1 MDAPADAQVAGALAN
16 AKPRRLSGWGRV
28 APSDALVVS
37 LRTPEQVLDVLAS
50 ARGVG
55 GLIARGAGRSYGDAA
70 QNDGGVVAHLSGLR
84 DVEVLPPSI
93 SSSSSNGGEPPV
105 PQPPLVR
112 AGAGARLSEVMEALA
127 PMGLALSVVPGTRH
141 ITIGGA
147 VAADVHGKNHPRD
160 GSFCDHVQRILLAT
174 PARGMLE
181 LSREQEPELFFA
193 TIGGMGLTGVIVEAT
208 LRPRPA
214 TALLDGDVDRVDT
227 LGQALSVMACEEGHD
242 HAIAWVDLLS
252 GGKAFGRSVV
262 LRCRERPLGG
272 EQERR
277 VRLPG
282 RRRLLV
288 PEGFPGW
295 VLGAG
300 AVQAFNA
307 LRWHRSPR
315 RARGVRIG
323 AGANLFPLDA
333 LGQWSR
339 LYGKGGLVQYQFAVP
354 EQRRGAIVE
363 VAELLRALGQPM
375 YLAVVKRFGEPS
387 GGLLSFPQRGWTLA
401 VDLPA
406 ASNGLMDAL
415 DEADELVVNAGGRV
429 YLAKDARLR
438 PELLARM
445 YPQLHRFMEVRNAID
460 PDSVLRSD
468 MAARLGLAQAGRG

>member
-1 MDAPADAQVAGALAN
+1 MDASSDRQVAGVLAN
-16 AKPRRLSGWGRV
+16 GKPQRLSGWGRI
-28 APSDALVVS
+28 APSEALVVS
-37 LRTPEQVLDVLAS
+37 LRSPEQVLDALAA
-50 ARGVG
+50 ARRAG
-55 GLIARGAGRSYGDAA
+55 GLIARGAGCSYGDAA
-70 QNDGGVVAHLSGLR
+70 QNEGGVVADLSGLR
-84 DVEVLPPSI
+84 EVEILPPSL
-93 SSSSSNGGEPPV
+93 SGSNGRELAAAE
-105 PQPPLVR
+105 PPLVR
-112 AGAGARLSEVMEALA
+112 AGAGAALRDVMRALA
-127 PMGLALSVVPGTRH
+127 RMGLALPVVPGTSH

-147 VAADVHGKNHPRD
+147 IAADVHGKNHPRE
-160 GSFCDHVQRILLAT
+160 GSFCDHVQSILLAT

-208 LRPRPA
+208 MRPRPA
-214 TALLDGDVDRVDT
+214 TAQLDGDVDRVDT
-227 LGQALSVMACEEGHD
+227 LQQALSVMACEEGHD

-252 GGKAFGRSVV
+252 GGRSFGRSVV
-262 LRCRERPLGG
+262 LRCRERPLGAEK
-272 EQERR
+272 EQR

-288 PEGFPGW
+288 PRDFPGW

-300 AVQAFNA
+300 VVRAFNA
-307 LRWHRSPR
+307 LRWHRAPQ
-315 RARGVRIG
+315 RAIGVRIG
-323 AGANLFPLDA
+323 AGDNLFPLDA

-354 EQRRGAIVE
+354 EQQRGAIVE
-363 VAELLRALGQPM
+363 VAELLRSLGQPM

-401 VDLPA
+401 IDLPA
-406 ASNGLMDAL
+406 ASSGLMDAL
-415 DEADELVVNAGGRV
+415 DEADELVVSAGGRV

-445 YPQLHRFMEVRNAID
+445 YPQLRRFREARDAVD

-468 MAARLGLAQAGRG
+468 MAVRLGLAQADRG